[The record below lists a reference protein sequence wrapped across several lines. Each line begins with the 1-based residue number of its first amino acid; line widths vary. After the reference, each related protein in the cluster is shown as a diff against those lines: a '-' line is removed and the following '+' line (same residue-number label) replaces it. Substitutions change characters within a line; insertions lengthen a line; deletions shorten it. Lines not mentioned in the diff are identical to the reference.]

1 MTNRLTGKVA
11 IVTGAASGIGRAI
24 TERFLAEGSSVV
36 GGDLDADAMSDI
48 AQRHDDAFTATRCD
62 VTAEHDVEALAR
74 LAVEQFG
81 GLDIAV
87 ANAGRGAFSP
97 IVDHPLAEWQAIL
110 DLCLTGVMLTIKHAA
125 RVMNDGGSIITI
137 SSLNAIQPAAGMS
150 AYCAAKAGTV
160 ALTRCAAMELGDRG
174 IRANAIGPGLIETA
188 ATATM
193 FMLPGV
199 VEEFVDNATLG
210 RYGQPDDV
218 ASMAVF
224 LASDE
229 SSFVSGSFHSV
240 DGGGSTGRYP
250 DLAGAMERAGITANP
265 TG

>member
-1 MTNRLTGKVA
+1 MTTRLVGKVA
-11 IVTGAASGIGRAI
+11 VVTGAASGIGRAI
-24 TERFLAEGSSVV
+24 TERFLAEGAAVV
-36 GGDLDADAMSDI
+36 GGDLDADAMADI
-48 AQRHDDAFTATRCD
+48 SLGHADSFAAARCD
-62 VTAEHDVEALAR
+62 VTSEVEVESFAN
-74 LAVEQFG
+74 LAVERFG

-110 DLCLTGVMLTIKHAA
+110 DLCLTGVMLTIKHAG

-160 ALTRCAAMELGDRG
+160 ALTRCAAMELGPRG
-174 IRANAIGPGLIETA
+174 IRANAIGPGLIETS
-188 ATATM
+188 ATSTM
-193 FMLPGV
+193 FALPGIV
-199 VEEFVDNATLG
+199 DEFVDNATVG
-210 RYGQPDDV
+210 RHGQPGDV

-250 DLAGAMERAGITANP
+250 DLMGAIERAYAV
-265 TG
+265 